1 MPPKTIQQ
9 NKKAFEDMIRDIIR
23 DEFRNFDTLERYTFQ
38 KKLQIFDGRNI
49 QVGKTTGTKIAT
61 ATDQKLSVYG
71 VTPVVQQ
78 SKINDPSGQAT
89 DLDAE
94 ARTAINA
101 ILDAIE
107 AFGITASS

>member
-1 MPPKTIQQ
+1 MDKHGKNYDVLI
-9 NKKAFEDMIRDIIR
+9 EDVEIVD
-23 DEFRNFDTLERYTFQ
+23 
-38 KKLQIFDGRNI
+38 
-49 QVGKTTGTKIAT
+49 KTTGTKIAT